1 MRMARSE
8 GTGWG
13 RWAAIGLVVLLILA
27 AAGLAIYGGSVH
39 SQVHEIRQV
48 LSNDRFP
55 T

>member
-8 GTGWG
+8 GMGWG
-13 RWAAIGLVVLLILA
+13 GWVAIALGALTLIG
-27 AAGLAIYGGSVH
+27 AAGLAIYGGTVH
-39 SQVHEIRQV
+39 PKVHEIRQV